1 VLPFSCSNLIARF
14 ACVINDAFAKLL
26 IVGDLMPTMSK
37 MFMVVLMENVL
48 SNTVGVP
55 ITMFA
60 LCAMYLIVLSSVQC
74 VAISYAT
81 LVHRGALNIGM
92 LIL

>member
-1 VLPFSCSNLIARF
+1 
-14 ACVINDAFAKLL
+14 
-26 IVGDLMPTMSK
+26 
-37 MFMVVLMENVL
+37 MENVL
-48 SNTVGVP
+48 SNTVVVS
-55 ITMFA
+55 IVMFA